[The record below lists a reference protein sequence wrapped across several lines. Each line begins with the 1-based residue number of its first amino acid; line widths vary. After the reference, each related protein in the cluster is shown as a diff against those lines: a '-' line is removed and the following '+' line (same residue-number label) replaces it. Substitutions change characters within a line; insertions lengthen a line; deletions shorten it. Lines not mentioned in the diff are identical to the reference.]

1 MERGRGGGLAA
12 WGRRALERRGRET
25 SGSLEQRKRPTMW
38 EGRRP
43 HRPEPER
50 LTCPIGV
57 RRSRQRMLPCT
68 DLPAQSVADL
78 FRHCLRQQPNG
89 LPPGRP
95 EHFRRG
101 SPRRRCGGIAARYNH
116 GEAVPRSGN
125 GVSEQADSFR
135 LLAYGEG
142 ATQQRSCVRR
152 QDARIPRTLKASD
165 ALRIA
170 LTVFGAALCALEHLL
185 P

>member
-1 MERGRGGGLAA
+1 MGTAG
-12 WGRRALERRGRET
+12 
-25 SGSLEQRKRPTMW
+25 SGAPRKGDLRLPDPDKDRHCAV
-38 EGRRP
+38 GRRP

-78 FRHCLRQQPNG
+78 LRHCLRQQPIG
-89 LPPGRP
+89 LPPGCP
-95 EHFRRG
+95 EHFWRAFA
-101 SPRRRCGGIAARYNH
+101 RRRCGGIAARYKQAE
-116 GEAVPRSGN
+116 GLPRSGN

-152 QDARIPRTLKASD
+152 QDARIPSTLKSSD
-165 ALRIA
+165 AGRTA
-170 LTVFGAALCALEHLL
+170 LTVFGAALPAHAYLHTFIAGHVA
-185 P
+185 

>member
-1 MERGRGGGLAA
+1 M
-12 WGRRALERRGRET
+12 WGWRALERRGRET

-78 FRHCLRQQPNG
+78 LRHCLRLQPER
-89 LPPGRP
+89 LLPGRP

-101 SPRRRCGGIAARYNH
+101 LPRRRCGGIAARYNQAE
-116 GEAVPRSGN
+116 GLPRSGS
-125 GVSEQADSFR
+125 GGSELARLRDS
-135 LLAYGEG
+135 
-142 ATQQRSCVRR
+142 
-152 QDARIPRTLKASD
+152 
-165 ALRIA
+165 
-170 LTVFGAALCALEHLL
+170 
-185 P
+185 